1 MAVNFTLLIYDGPVS
16 DRISPRTRLI
26 RTGASHRL
34 VLQVPDDTG
43 QAPGW
48 QAYAVRAEGIGDGPA
63 VNLMLIERGLNE
75 PGDIDG
81 PAAA

>member
-1 MAVNFTLLIYDGPVS
+1 MAANFTLLIYDGHVS
-16 DRISPRTRLI
+16 DRISPRTI

-34 VLQVPDDTG
+34 VLQVPDDSS
-43 QAPGW
+43 QDPGW
-48 QAYAVRAEGIGDGPA
+48 QAYTVRAEGFGDGPV
-63 VNLMLIERGLNE
+63 VNLTLIERGLNE